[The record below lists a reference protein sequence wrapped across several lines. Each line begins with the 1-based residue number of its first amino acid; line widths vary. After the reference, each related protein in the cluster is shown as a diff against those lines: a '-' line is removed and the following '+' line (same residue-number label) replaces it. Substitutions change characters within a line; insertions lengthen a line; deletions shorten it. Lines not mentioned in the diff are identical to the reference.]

1 MESLVKPEISEEN
14 YAFQNLEGIYTPFH
28 ISRLDL
34 NCDDRRSRIYN
45 ETSLGYC
52 VDDVFY

>member
-14 YAFQNLEGIYTPFH
+14 YAFQNLEGIYMPFH

-34 NCDDRRSRIYN
+34 NCDDRRARIYN
-45 ETSLGYC
+45 ENSLSYC